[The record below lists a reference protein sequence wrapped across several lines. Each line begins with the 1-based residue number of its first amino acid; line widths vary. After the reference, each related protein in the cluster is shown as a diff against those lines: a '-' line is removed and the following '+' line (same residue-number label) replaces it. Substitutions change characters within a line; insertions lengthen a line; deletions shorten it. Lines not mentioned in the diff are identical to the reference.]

1 MTFRIAAV
9 FAFVVAVAF
18 AGDPPKGPSDK
29 DAKER
34 VEALKGA
41 KDDASK
47 KKAIADAAKCPSA
60 SVAEE
65 LGNITSADDWESPL
79 RIAAAE
85 ALGEMKGLSDAAK
98 ALAKGITA
106 NEKNPDVLK
115 AIFRAMGKVGSATA
129 VPALKDFAS
138 KRLPFKD
145 EKASGDLVVASIQA
159 LSAIK
164 SKASVEALLSLKKIP
179 TGDKSA
185 PVSKPNTLVT
195 NETIKGLKTLL
206 AGLPDNF
213 GGEEWIVWWNKNKE
227 TFNDDL
233 TPKK

>member
-1 MTFRIAAV
+1 MPIRLAA
-9 FAFVVAVAF
+9 AFLLAAASAF
-18 AGDPPKGPSDK
+18 AGDPPKGPTEKEAK
-29 DAKER
+29 DR

-41 KDDASK
+41 KDETSK

-60 SVAEE
+60 SVAEA

-115 AIFRAMGKVGSATA
+115 AIFRAMGKVGSVTA

-138 KRLPFKD
+138 KRLPLKD
-145 EKASGDLVVASIQA
+145 EKASSDLVVASIDA
-159 LSAIK
+159 LVAITC
-164 SKASVEALLSLKKIP
+164 KASVEALFALNKLMTETATFAKKANSLVSQKI
-179 TGDKSA
+179 
-185 PVSKPNTLVT
+185 
-195 NETIKGLKTLL
+195 ETGLKALL
-206 AGLPDNF
+206 PGLPKKF
-213 GGEEWIVWWNKNKE
+213 GGEEWIVWWDKNE
-227 TFNDDL
+227 ATFNDDL